1 MAAIIAAAIAGT
13 AAIAGGAMSAGA
25 AKDAAAAS
33 SKASKSTVAE
43 SARQYD
49 QTRKD
54 NEPWRLAGQQA
65 LSRLSDPSQV
75 LNNFQASPDYQF
87 RLGQGLESVTQN
99 KAVNGL
105 LKSGSAL
112 KGLNDYAQNT
122 ASSEF
127 GNWWNRQAG
136 LAGVG
141 QAANAANQ
149 QAGQYAVGVNAQAN
163 QWNAANQMASSYN
176 QANAWGQAVGQVG
189 GIAANVVNNYGS
201 PSSGSLSGNQNALY
215 RGYGG

>member
-1 MAAIIAAAIAGT
+1 MAIIIAGAIAGT
-13 AAIAGGAMSAGA
+13 AAVAGGAMSAGA

-49 QTRKD
+49 QTRTD

-122 ASSEF
+122 AASEF

-149 QAGQYAVGVNAQAN
+149 QAGQYNVGVNAQSN

-176 QANAWGQAVGQVG
+176 QANAWNQAIGQVA
-189 GIAANVVNNYGS
+189 GIAGNVIGGFGS
-201 PSSGSLSGNQNALY
+201 TGSGTTNALNNQPY
-215 RGYGG
+215 HG